1 MEKTKG
7 KILIVDDDAGVL
19 QTAKFILKQY
29 FSNVSVTR
37 KPEEIPF
44 LLGQV
49 PNVVLL
55 DMNFHPGQTSGR
67 EGLKWLREIAS
78 KSPTTSVVMITAYG
92 EVNLAVEA
100 MKNGAT
106 DFIVKPWENEKF
118 VATIQSAFKLS
129 ESRQQVTT
137 LKNFKQ
143 AVSGSETIV
152 IGESQSIVNVKKLV
166 EKVAPTDATSL
177 ILGENGTGK
186 ELIAKM
192 IHEKSLR
199 NEQPFVKVDLGSLST
214 NIFESELFGHEK
226 GAFTDAYKQKLG
238 RFELANGGTLFLD
251 EIGNIE
257 LSLQAKLLSAIQNRE
272 IFRLGSSTP
281 IPVNIRLICATNL
294 DIRLEVEEGRF
305 REDLYYRLNTFEILI
320 PPLRDRRDD
329 LPVLSDFFL
338 EKLSKR
344 YRKEGLYLSKEAL
357 KKLKSW
363 NWPGNIRELEHT
375 LERAVILAE
384 EKSIKSRDLQLVSSQ
399 PMDAPEEVNIKNL
412 EKRAI
417 QSALQKHNGNM
428 SQVAKELG
436 LGRTTLYRKLKKYD
450 L

>member
-1 MEKTKG
+1 MEKTNG
-7 KILIVDDDAGVL
+7 KILIIDDDAGVL
-19 QTAKFILKQY
+19 QTAKFILKQH
-29 FSNVSVTR
+29 FTNVSVTR

-44 LLGQV
+44 LLNQV

-55 DMNFHPGQTSGR
+55 DMNFHPGQTSGK
-67 EGLKWLREIAS
+67 EGIKWLREVQA
-78 KSPTTSVVMITAYG
+78 KSPSTSVVMITAYG
-92 EVNLAVEA
+92 ELNLAVEA

-118 VATIQSAFKLS
+118 VATVHSAFKLS
-129 ESRQQVTT
+129 ESKEQVHN
-137 LKNFKQ
+137 LKNVNR
-143 AVSGSETIV
+143 AISSLETILV
-152 IGESQSIVNVKKLV
+152 GESEGIAHVKKLV

-186 ELIAKM
+186 EVIAKM

-199 NEQPFVKVDLGSLST
+199 RDQPFVKVDLGALSA

-226 GAFTDAYKQKLG
+226 GAFTDAHKQKPG

-257 LSLQAKLLSAIQNRE
+257 LALQAKLLSAIQNSE
-272 IFRLGSSTP
+272 IYRLGSSTP
-281 IPVNIRLICATNL
+281 IPVDIRLICATNL
-294 DIRLEVEEGRF
+294 DIKTEVEEGRF
-305 REDLYYRLNTFEILI
+305 REDLYYRLNTFEIIL
-320 PPLRDRRDD
+320 PPLRDRKDD
-329 LPVLSDFFL
+329 LLLLSDFFL
-338 EKLSKR
+338 ERLSKR
-344 YRKEGLYLSKEAL
+344 YRKEGITISKEGL
-357 KKLKSW
+357 KKLHSW

-384 EKSIKSRDLQLVSSQ
+384 GKSISSRELQLVSNRKIEAVQ
-399 PMDAPEEVNIKNL
+399 EVSIKNL
-412 EKRAI
+412 EKQAI
-417 QSALQKHNGNM
+417 QNALLKHSGNM
-428 SQVAKELG
+428 SKIAIELG